1 MKNFIII
8 LFLNCLLI
16 STNEVFSQILVENI
30 PSKKTSSKPIAT
42 GASVHGVFEG
52 RCPCQELAKEL
63 KIAIFTE
70 CFKTKWGLTLWQS
83 PDNQTPS
90 TYKIESSF
98 YRETP
103 REGKWKITKGTKN
116 NPDAIV
122 YQLDSEGLEP
132 IFLMK
137 GDENVLFFL
146 DNNKNLLVGNM
157 LFSYTLNRVTQ

>member
-8 LFLNCLLI
+8 LFINYFFLSI
-16 STNEVFSQILVENI
+16 NEAFSQILLENI

-63 KIAIFTE
+63 KIIKSPE
-70 CFKTKWGLTLWQS
+70 CFKTKWGLTLWQN
-83 PDNQTPS
+83 PDNQAPS

-98 YRETP
+98 YRKTP
-103 REGKWKITKGTKN
+103 REGTWSIIKGTKT

-122 YQLDSEGLEP
+122 YQLVSEGLEP

-146 DNNKNLLVGNM
+146 DKNKNFLAGNI

>member
-1 MKNFIII
+1 MKSFIII
-8 LFLNCLLI
+8 LFIHCFFL
-16 STNEVFSQILVENI
+16 STNEAFSQILVENI
-30 PSKKTSSKPIAT
+30 PYKKTSSKPIAT
-42 GASVHGVFEG
+42 GASVYGVFEG

-63 KIAIFTE
+63 KVTTSSE
-70 CFKTKWGLTLWQS
+70 CFKTKWGLTLWQN
-83 PDNQTPS
+83 PDNQAPS

-98 YRETP
+98 YRQTP
-103 REGKWKITKGTKN
+103 REGKWTITKGTKV

-137 GDENVLFFL
+137 GDDNVVFFL
-146 DNNKNLLVGNM
+146 DKNKNLLAGNM